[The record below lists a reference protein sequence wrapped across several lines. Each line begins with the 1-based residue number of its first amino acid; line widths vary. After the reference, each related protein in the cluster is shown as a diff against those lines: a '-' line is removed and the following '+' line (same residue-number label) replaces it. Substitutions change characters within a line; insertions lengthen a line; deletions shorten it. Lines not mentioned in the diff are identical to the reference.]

1 MISDEKVH
9 KVLEYYLSL
18 HEADAVVGMLYDTSF
33 TDKDIIEY
41 IKWCDR
47 RYEEDKETDVDIW
60 LKETGRGQL

>member
-1 MISDEKVH
+1 MYSEDKIL

-18 HEADAVVGMLYDTSF
+18 HEADAVFGMLYDPQFTS
-33 TDKDIIEY
+33 DDIIEY

-60 LKETGRGQL
+60 LKETGRE